1 MICIHF
7 LRKQSDVVDRMMT
20 TTTTMTI
27 MTTTMMMM
35 TVITL
40 MTTMMTMTTT
50 YTMMMMVMV
59 MVTTTTTYTMMMMM
73 LLLVLPDCW
82 PLPNLLPPHLPTQP
96 EQRRLLRRQQPCRQ
110 GRQPQ
115 QEGLFQ
121 MNPAAI
127 GCFVVVVK
135 CRRHRHWLTSD

>member
-35 TVITL
+35 T
-40 MTTMMTMTTT
+40 TT
-50 YTMMMMVMV
+50 YTMMMMV

-73 LLLVLPDCW
+73 MMLLLVLSDCW

-127 GCFVVVVK
+127 GCFVVVVN
-135 CRRHRHWLTSD
+135 CRRHRIIG